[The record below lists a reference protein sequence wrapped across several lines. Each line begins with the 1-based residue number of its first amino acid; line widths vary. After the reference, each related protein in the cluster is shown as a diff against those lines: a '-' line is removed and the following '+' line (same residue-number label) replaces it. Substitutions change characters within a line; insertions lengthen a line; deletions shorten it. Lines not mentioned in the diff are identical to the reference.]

1 MVKEDISFTGFDRV
15 MVTWEVGVQDVGIPE
30 ITPVVELRVNP
41 VGNTPFVTERVE
53 YWSIVEVVELLKYS
67 FLAIMY
73 SD

>member
-1 MVKEDISFTGFDRV
+1 M
-15 MVTWEVGVQDVGIPE
+15 GVPE

-41 VGNTPFVTERVE
+41 VGNTPFVTLRVE
-53 YWSIVEVVELLKYS
+53 YWPIVEVVELLKYS